1 MYMFFLS
8 FGAFIMVPEGKQNLK
23 VDKGGSRSRDSAAI
37 RELLQLELSM
47 EAVLECRRVFGAGLG
62 KSRQV

>member
-23 VDKGGSRSRDSAAI
+23 GDKGGSRSRDSAAI
-37 RELLQLELSM
+37 RELLQLKLSM
-47 EAVLECRRVFGAGLG
+47 EAVLE
-62 KSRQV
+62 